1 MKEKENS
8 RKYKYKNIPVI
19 MICAAAI
26 LVCMIYMAGLDA
38 DLEEAYASDVDY
50 ADEETSLADALSIAA
65 ASEDETTQAATETTV
80 SASFDDEEE
89 TMQTTVN
96 GTDNTVYTVDGTTY
110 VVTNIDTDIEEL
122 ESGQD
127 SGNCNYVIYVNLS
140 WNVVTVCTTDD
151 SGEETPVKAFYCS
164 TAREGKTTPE
174 GEFEMGTWYEWCSL
188 VDGTYGQYSYRLTG
202 DSSVAHILFH
212 SVPYLEMSND
222 SLEWGEYDKLGED
235 ASLGC
240 IRLATCD
247 ARWLCENVGSG
258 SKVIIYSDESS
269 AGPLTPADTCFIP
282 PAVTQICG
290 WDPTDPDEENPWL
303 TYSFTFDAED
313 EIEISAGEELDITEY
328 VSAVD
333 CYDNDL
339 SEYAVYM
346 VDGGNYGFTYTPVY
360 VSSSSTS
367 DQADLISISYENY
380 TFTEAGTYEI
390 TVSVSAGLITA
401 SRTIT
406 VNVTE

>member
-1 MKEKENS
+1 MKEKKNS
-8 RKYKYKNIPVI
+8 NKYKYKNIPI
-19 MICAAAI
+19 ILICAAVI
-26 LVCMIYMAGLDA
+26 FVCMIYLANLDM
-38 DLEEAYASDVDY
+38 DLEEAYASSE
-50 ADEETSLADALSIAA
+50 DEETSLADALSNAA
-65 ASEDETTQAATETTV
+65 ADENETTQAATETTV
-80 SASFDDEEE
+80 SASLYAEDG
-89 TMQTTVN
+89 TTQVLEN
-96 GTDNTVYTVDGTTY
+96 GTNTVYTVDGTTY
-110 VVTNIDTDIEEL
+110 VVMDIDTDLEDL

-127 SGNCNYVIYVNLS
+127 SGNSNYVIYVNLS

-174 GEFEMGTWYEWCSL
+174 GEFEMGVWYEWCSL

-202 DSSVAHILFH
+202 DSSITHILFH

-240 IRLATCD
+240 IRLAVCD

-269 AGPLTPADTCFIP
+269 AGPLTPTSACFIP

-328 VSAVD
+328 VTAVD
-333 CYDNDL
+333 CYENDL
-339 SEYAVYM
+339 SEYAVYT
-346 VDGGNYGFTYTPVY
+346 VDGEDYGFTYTPVY

-390 TVSVSAGLITA
+390 SVSVSAGLITA
-401 SRTIT
+401 SRTII